1 MMEGTA
7 LFDGGSG
14 VLRFFDTGGNEQ
26 AANRTNGGMTKTD
39 EHLPR
44 PAGGDEPGGS
54 SGPCPLPGAVYLAP
68 RGFEAELEEELARN
82 GRTIVFRRDRLIGT
96 EGDPLAPAWAQNVW
110 LEPRLLPADSISGAA
125 ARLKAIQRNWAL
137 YSTMEHRRAALI
149 EAALPKVSAKPL
161 VFGQAS
167 PSAPLGSWTMW
178 SREWIL
184 ASARCGSPFVHGEA
198 RFVEDKTGPP
208 NRAYLKLWELFTR
221 IGRHPG
227 PGDLCLDL
235 GSAPGGWTHVL
246 AGLGAR
252 VFSLDKAP
260 LAPHIAG
267 HSHVEHCLGSAF
279 AMEPCLAGNIT
290 WLFSDVACYPDKLYA
305 MVKKWLDADVKANMV
320 CTIKF
325 VGKTDFTALDLFLQ
339 VPGSFALHLFANKHE
354 LTWVR
359 LVI

>member
-1 MMEGTA
+1 M
-7 LFDGGSG
+7 S
-14 VLRFFDTGGNEQ
+14 
-26 AANRTNGGMTKTD
+26 GMTTTD

-44 PAGGDEPGGS
+44 PAETGEACASPGNDT
-54 SGPCPLPGAVYLAP
+54 LPEAVYLAP
-68 RGFEAELEEELARN
+68 RGFEAELEEELTRN
-82 GRTIVFRRDRLIGT
+82 GRVIVFRRDRLIGA
-96 EGDPLAPAWAQNVW
+96 EGEPLAAAWAQNVW
-110 LEPRLLPADSISGAA
+110 LEPRFLPAASISGAA

-137 YSTMEHRRAALI
+137 YSTTEHRRAALI

-161 VFGQAS
+161 VFGQAP

-178 SREWIL
+178 SRDRIL
-184 ASARCGSPFVHGEA
+184 ASARCSSPFAHGEA
-198 RFVEDKTGPP
+198 RFVEDRTGPP

-260 LAPHIAG
+260 LAPHVAR

-279 AMEPCLAGNIT
+279 AMEPGLAGNIT

-305 MVKKWLDADVKANMV
+305 MVKKWLDADSKVNMV

-325 VGKTDFTALDLFLQ
+325 SGRTDFSALDLFLQ
-339 VPGSFALHLFANKHE
+339 VQGSFALHLFANKHE